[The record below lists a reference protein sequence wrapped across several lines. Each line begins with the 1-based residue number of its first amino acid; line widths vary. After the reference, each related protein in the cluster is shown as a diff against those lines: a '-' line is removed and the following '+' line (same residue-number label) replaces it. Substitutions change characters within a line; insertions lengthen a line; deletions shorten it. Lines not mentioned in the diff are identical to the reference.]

1 MTQVPDYLNNNR
13 LDKII
18 PELFGLTRT
27 RAQEL
32 IKTSNVILNNRICTQ
47 ASLKLKTDDLLEV
60 NIPEIIKL
68 EIAPADIPIEIIY
81 EDDDVIVINKQSGLV
96 VHPGAGNQNNTLV
109 NALEFYYGNNLS
121 SGSND
126 ERPGIVHR
134 LDKDTSGLMI
144 VAKNDTSHLHL
155 ASQLAN
161 RSLSRSYISLVW
173 GILPTMSGIINA
185 NIGRQVK
192 DRTKMQV
199 LRFGGGKEAITHYET
214 KKILKNGAISLVECR
229 LETGRTHQ
237 IRVHMSHIGHS
248 IIGDQTY
255 GNNDRKILHSN
266 LPMNIK
272 SHLRAF
278 KRQALH
284 SVSIKFIHPSTEKE
298 MSFSVDLPQ
307 DIKEIIELCEK

>member
-1 MTQVPDYLNNNR
+1 MLVPDYFNNMR

-18 PELFGLTRT
+18 PEIFAITRT
-27 RAQEL
+27 KAQEL
-32 IKTSNVILNNRICTQ
+32 IKTSNVTLNGRICLQ
-47 ASLKLKTDDLLEV
+47 ASLKLKTDDNIEIH
-60 NIPEIIKL
+60 IPEVERP
-68 EIAPADIPIEIIY
+68 EITPADIPLQIIY

-121 SGSND
+121 SISD
-126 ERPGIVHR
+126 EDRPGIVHR

-144 VAKNDTSHLHL
+144 VAKNDAAHLHL
-155 ASQLAN
+155 AAQLAD
-161 RSLSRSYISLVW
+161 RSLSRTYLCLVW
-173 GILPTMSGIINA
+173 GMLPTMSGVINA
-185 NIGRQVK
+185 NIGRQAK

-199 LRFGGGKEAITHYET
+199 MRFGGGKEAITNYDT

-255 GNNDRKILHSN
+255 GNNSRKILHSN

-272 SHLRAF
+272 NHLREF
-278 KRQALH
+278 TRQALH
-284 SVSIKFIHPSTEKE
+284 SVSIKFIHPSTKQE
-298 MSFSVDLPQ
+298 MNFSVDLPE
-307 DIKEIIELCEK
+307 DMKDIIELCEK